1 VRVVSLPLVVIALVV
16 SYSFVPQ
23 TGSSRFN
30 QQNEPSL
37 RASIQLISQS
47 YCGGCEKPI
56 GYAIFQLHIKIQNQG
71 SRPVILCK
79 KYVGIYQPLLANVL
93 PEGTP
98 GNEVF
103 NLISDGY
110 GFDTHYPT
118 NLKREYEVVSP
129 ERTFDLDR
137 GTEVYFHIPSVSAR
151 AGGTV
156 DPGDYFLRIEI
167 ATWGGPPDA
176 VAVLQSR
183 WRATGDLFAVDIT
196 SNFIPVKIDPPKAL
210 SDRSL

>member
-1 VRVVSLPLVVIALVV
+1 MIALVV
-16 SYSFVPQ
+16 SCSFVPRA
-23 TGSSRFN
+23 GSSRFN
-30 QQNEPSL
+30 QQSEPSL

-47 YCGGCEKPI
+47 YCAGLEKPI
-56 GYAIFQLHIKIQNQG
+56 GHASFQLHIKIRNEG

-79 KYVGIYQPLLANVL
+79 KYIGIHQPLLANVL
-93 PEGTP
+93 PDGTP
-98 GNEVF
+98 GNAVF
-103 NLISDGY
+103 ILSSDGY

-118 NLKREYEVVSP
+118 NLKRDYEVVSP
-129 ERTFDLDR
+129 EKTFDLVQA
-137 GTEVYFHIPSVSAR
+137 TEVLFHIPSVSAR

-183 WRATGDLFAVDIT
+183 WRATGDLFAMGIT

-210 SDRSL
+210 SECSF